1 MLAVLTGL
9 VAGFLHVLAGPD
21 HLAAVAPLAVRSHR
35 RAWMSGVR
43 WGLGHSAGVLLIG
56 VLAILFKSVLP
67 IGQVSSVSERLVG
80 VLLIAMGI
88 WTVRQALRVEVHAHE
103 HVHDG
108 SSHGHVHFHG
118 PGHAHPVS
126 EAASSPEHGH
136 GHAAVG
142 IGILHGLAG
151 SSHFLGVLPSL
162 GFAHVGQAVAY
173 LAAFGIGTVLA
184 MAGFSALLGE
194 VASRWALHTRHVAPR
209 AAIVDRRQTPAA
221 EHLKRLG
228 VGAENF
234 VRSPSWSAS
243 LDTREWMEE
252 VESKCQ
258 KSESVSCPCS
268 RPRFHFIKTCR
279 CLAGIRG

>member
-1 MLAVLTGL
+1 MAVGGRIRSLAPMLVVLSGL

-35 RAWMSGVR
+35 RAWLSGVR
-43 WGLGHSAGVLLIG
+43 WGLGHSAGVMLIG

-80 VLLIAMGI
+80 VLLIAMGL

-103 HVHDG
+103 HAHDG
-108 SSHGHVHFHG
+108 SRHGHVHFHG
-118 PGHAHPVS
+118 PSHAHPVS
-126 EAASSPEHGH
+126 EAAPSPEHGH

-173 LAAFGIGTVLA
+173 LASFGLGTVLA

-194 VASRWALHTRHVAPR
+194 VAGRWALHTRHWYRGLLWACSAVAF
-209 AAIVDRRQTPAA
+209 A
-221 EHLKRLG
+221 
-228 VGAENF
+228 VGGWWL
-234 VRSPSWSAS
+234 V
-243 LDTREWMEE
+243 T
-252 VESKCQ
+252 
-258 KSESVSCPCS
+258 
-268 RPRFHFIKTCR
+268 
-279 CLAGIRG
+279 AGA

>member
-1 MLAVLTGL
+1 MAAGRRIRSLACMLAVLSGL

-35 RAWMSGVR
+35 RAWLSGVR

-80 VLLIAMGI
+80 VLLIAMGL

-103 HVHDG
+103 HAHDG
-108 SSHGHVHFHG
+108 SKHGHVHFHG
-118 PGHAHPVS
+118 PSHAHPVS

-162 GFAHVGQAVAY
+162 GFAHAGQAVAY
-173 LAAFGIGTVLA
+173 LAAFGLGTVLA

-194 VASRWALHTRHVAPR
+194 VAGRWALHTRHWYRGLLWACSAVAF
-209 AAIVDRRQTPAA
+209 A
-221 EHLKRLG
+221 
-228 VGAENF
+228 VGGWWL
-234 VRSPSWSAS
+234 V
-243 LDTREWMEE
+243 T
-252 VESKCQ
+252 
-258 KSESVSCPCS
+258 
-268 RPRFHFIKTCR
+268 
-279 CLAGIRG
+279 AGA